1 MFAELSGLLFLYIIV
16 VLNLAS
22 AKYGYDVFGDSDA
35 EATLAKVSD
44 NPRKF
49 RTGVLLVATEHVAII
64 LLAIMLFIAYST
76 YNLLLGVVWLV
87 SRTIEGAIQL
97 NNKRSYIKLADLTT
111 THQEPAEVDSTIVA
125 QIRSILDSKNSTF
138 AIAQVLFSIG
148 TLAYS
153 IVFVL
158 NSLIPVII
166 GWLGIIASIIY
177 VLGNVVHKLKPGSR
191 SLWGLGGLLIFI
203 FELVIGGWLLLA
215 PILVP

>member
-22 AKYGYDVFGDSDA
+22 VKYGYDVFGDSDA
-35 EATLAKVSD
+35 ETMIRKVSS

-49 RTGVLLVATEHVAII
+49 RIGVLLVVTEHVAII
-64 LLAIMLFIAYST
+64 LLAIMLFIAFNAYS
-76 YNLLLGVVWLV
+76 LLLGIVWLT
-87 SRTIEGAIQL
+87 SRVIEGAIQL
-97 NNKRSYIKLADLTT
+97 NNKRRYIRLADLATI
-111 THQEPAEVDSTIVA
+111 HQEPADMDSAIIEQVK
-125 QIRSILDSKNSTF
+125 SILDSKNATF
-138 AIAQVLFSIG
+138 AVAQALFSIG

-153 IVFVL
+153 AVFVL

-177 VLGNVVHKLKPGSR
+177 GLGNVIHKLRPGSR

-215 PILVP
+215 PTLLP